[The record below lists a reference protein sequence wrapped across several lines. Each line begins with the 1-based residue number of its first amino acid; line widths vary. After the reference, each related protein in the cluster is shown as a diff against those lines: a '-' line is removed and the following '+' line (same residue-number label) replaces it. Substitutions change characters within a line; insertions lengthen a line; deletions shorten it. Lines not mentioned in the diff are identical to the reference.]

1 MLMWA
6 QTKGSRW
13 VFVVANVAAAFA
25 IAGCDRVKAELLAPQ
40 NPGLVDPTAI
50 NSPTAALALRVGAL
64 GQYKQLTNGNGG
76 ESIWQYGGTLADEFK
91 SADFANYRIGA
102 DQRLTDPTITWNY
115 AGTTQARGFIRDA
128 IAAMKVYN
136 PDSTAMLGELYAE
149 LAFFEM
155 TMADN
160 YCNGIPLGHTENG
173 VRVNGEPLTILQV
186 YDSAANHLDTAI
198 ALSARSA
205 DSGSRSIN
213 RLSRV
218 LKARVLI
225 DKDRSNAA
233 AAAALVAGVPTDY
246 VYDMTF
252 SSASGANGMWT
263 LNNSTARISVA
274 DSFDVVGGVKN
285 VIKNALPFASA
296 NDPRVP
302 VLNGDQANPRIVAE
316 DQVTRPFYVSL
327 IYRGQF
333 DPLVLASGVDARL
346 YEAEAKL
353 QAGDIDGMVSIL
365 NALRQSKPAIGALGI
380 PAMPALAAPATTDGA
395 TSLLFRE
402 KAFWTFGRGQRLPD
416 LRRLI
421 RQYGRPQDAVFP
433 SGAYFKGGSYGSD
446 VNFPIP
452 SSEAVNPLFHGC
464 LDRKA

>member
-1 MLMWA
+1 VNRHLNRA
-6 QTKGSRW
+6 RW
-13 VFVVANVAAAFA
+13 VAVLGVGAVIAV
-25 IAGCDRVKAELLAPQ
+25 AGCDRVKAELLAPQ

-64 GQYKQLTNGNGG
+64 GRYKQLTNGNGN
-76 ESIWQYGGTLADEFK
+76 ESIWQYAGTLADEFK
-91 SADFANYRIGA
+91 NADFANYRIGA
-102 DQRLTDPTITWNY
+102 DQRLTDASVSWNY
-115 AGTTQARGFIRDA
+115 AATTQSRGFVRDA
-128 IAAMKVYN
+128 IDAMKSYN
-136 PDSTAMLGELYAE
+136 PDSAAMIGELYAE

-160 YCNGIPLGHTENG
+160 YCNGIPLGHTEAG
-173 VRVNGEPLTILQV
+173 VRINGEPLTIMQV
-186 YDSAANHLDTAI
+186 YDSAASHLDTAM
-198 ALSARSA
+198 ALSAKAS
-205 DSGSRSIN
+205 DSNSVYIN

-225 DKDRSNAA
+225 DKDKANAG
-233 AAAALVAGVPTDY
+233 AAAALVATVPTGY

-252 SSASGANGMWT
+252 SSASDANGMWS

-274 DSFDVVGGVKN
+274 DSFDIVGGAVN

-302 VLNGDQANPRIVAE
+302 VCNGDVCSPKVVAE
-316 DQVTRPFYVSL
+316 DQVTRPFYVGL
-327 IYRGQF
+327 LYKGQF
-333 DPLVLASGVDARL
+333 DPLVLASGIDARL

-353 QAGDIDGMVSIL
+353 QAGDVPGMLTIL
-365 NALRQSKPAIGALGI
+365 NALRQAFPRPTIGVTTI
-380 PAMPALAAPATTDGA
+380 PAMSALAAPANTADATT
-395 TSLLFRE
+395 LLFRE

-421 RQYGRPQDAVFP
+421 RQYDRTQDAVFP
-433 SGAYFKGGSYGSD
+433 TGPYFKGGSYGAD
-446 VNFPIP
+446 VNFPVP

>member
-1 MLMWA
+1 MSVD
-6 QTKGSRW
+6 SRM
-13 VFVVANVAAAFA
+13 NRTLLAAAVGIAAAIA

-40 NPGLVDPTAI
+40 NPGLVDPSAI

-64 GQYKQLTNGNGG
+64 GRYKQLTNGNGN
-76 ESIWQYGGTLADEFK
+76 ESIWQYAGTLADEFK
-91 SADFANYRIGA
+91 NADFANYRIGA
-102 DQRLTDPTITWNY
+102 DQRVTDATVSWNY
-115 AGTTQARGFIRDA
+115 AATTQSRGFVRDA
-128 IAAMKVYN
+128 IAAMKTYN
-136 PDSTAMLGELYAE
+136 PDSSAMIAELYAE

-173 VRVNGEPLTILQV
+173 VRSNGEPLTIMQV
-186 YDSAANHLDTAI
+186 YDSAASHLDTAM
-198 ALSARSA
+198 ALTAKA
-205 DSGSRSIN
+205 VDSNSVYVN

-225 DKDRSNAA
+225 DESKANAG
-233 AAAALVAGVPTDY
+233 AAAALVAAVPTGY

-274 DSFDVVGGVKN
+274 DSFDVVGGVTN
-285 VIKNALPFASA
+285 VIRNALPFASA

-302 VLNGDQANPRIVAE
+302 VINGDQANPKVLAE
-316 DQVTRPFYVSL
+316 DQVTRPFYLSL
-327 IYRGQF
+327 LYKGQF

-346 YEAEAKL
+346 YEAEARL
-353 QAGDIDGMVSIL
+353 QTGDVSGMMAIL
-365 NALRQSKPAIGALGI
+365 NALRLAKPTIGVTAI
-380 PAMPALAAPATTDGA
+380 PPMPPLATPITVEAATT
-395 TSLLFRE
+395 LLFRE

-421 RQYGRPQDAVFP
+421 RQYGRTQDTVFP
-433 SGAYFKGGSYGSD
+433 VGLYFKGGSYGAD
-446 VNFPIP
+446 VNFPVP

-464 LDRKA
+464 LDRQA

>member
-1 MLMWA
+1 MNRA
-6 QTKGSRW
+6 RW
-13 VFVVANVAAAFA
+13 LIFLVALTVIA

-40 NPGLVDPTAI
+40 NPGLVDPSAI

-64 GQYKQLTNGNGG
+64 GRYKQLTNGNGG

-91 SADFANYRIGA
+91 NADFATFRINA
-102 DQRLTDPTITWNY
+102 DQRLTDASTSWNY
-115 AGTTQARGFIRDA
+115 AATTQSRGYVRDA
-128 IAAMKVYN
+128 IVAMKAYN
-136 PDSTAMLGELYAE
+136 PDSAAMIGELYAE

-173 VRVNGEPLTILQV
+173 LLVNGEPLTVLEV
-186 YDSAANHLDTAI
+186 YDSAANHLDTAL
-198 ALSARSA
+198 ALSAKAS
-205 DSGSRSIN
+205 DSNSVYIN

-225 DKDRSNAA
+225 DKDKSNAGA
-233 AAAALVAGVPTDY
+233 AAVLVANVPTGY
-246 VYDMTF
+246 AYDMTF
-252 SSASGANGMWT
+252 SSASGANGMWM

-274 DSFDVVGGVKN
+274 DSFDVVGGQTSL
-285 VIKNALPFASA
+285 IKNALPFASA

-302 VLNGDQANPRIVAE
+302 VINGDQASPKVVAE
-316 DQVTRPFYVSL
+316 DQVTRPFYISL
-327 IYRGQF
+327 LYKGQF
-333 DPLVLASGVDARL
+333 DPLVVASGVDARL

-353 QAGDIDGMVSIL
+353 QAGDIPGMTTVL
-365 NALRQSKPAIGALGI
+365 NALRQAKPTIGFTGI
-380 PAMPALAAPATTDGA
+380 PAMPALSAPTSTDAAI
-395 TSLLFRE
+395 SLLFRE

-421 RQYGRPQDAVFP
+421 RQYGRTQDQVFP
-433 SGAYFKGGSYGSD
+433 SGLYFKGGSYGTD
-446 VNFPIP
+446 VNFPVP